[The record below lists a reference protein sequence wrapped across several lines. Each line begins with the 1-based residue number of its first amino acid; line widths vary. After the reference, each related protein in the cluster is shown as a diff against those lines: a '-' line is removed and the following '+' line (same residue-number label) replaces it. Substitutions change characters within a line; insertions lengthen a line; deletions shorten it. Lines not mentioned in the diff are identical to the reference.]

1 MQKNSHTSR
10 TPKAIFVDVHF
21 MLFYTALFNAIQ
33 SCLVR
38 LWTVHRT
45 DKSWSKTE
53 DIDIGHYVAIRKEF
67 DRLESKLNRG
77 SDPNNQ
83 QQQQQQSSSCWE
95 SFREAMSDL
104 AFKIKHPHLS
114 RRKEQLL
121 VPIR

>member
-1 MQKNSHTSR
+1 
-10 TPKAIFVDVHF
+10 

-77 SDPNNQ
+77 PDPNNNVPPQ
-83 QQQQQQSSSCWE
+83 QQQSSSSCWE

>member
-1 MQKNSHTSR
+1 
-10 TPKAIFVDVHF
+10 

-67 DRLESKLNRG
+67 DRLESKLNRNSVG
-77 SDPNNQ
+77 SIISFK
-83 QQQQQQSSSCWE
+83 SSSTN
-95 SFREAMSDL
+95 
-104 AFKIKHPHLS
+104 LS
-114 RRKEQLL
+114 TW
-121 VPIR
+121 